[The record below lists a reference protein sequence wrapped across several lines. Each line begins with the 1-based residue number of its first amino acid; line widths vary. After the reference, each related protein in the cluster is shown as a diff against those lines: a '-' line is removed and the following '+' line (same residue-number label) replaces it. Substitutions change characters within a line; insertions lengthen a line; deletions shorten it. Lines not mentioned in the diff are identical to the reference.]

1 MNARFSN
8 LARVDHAI
16 ASLVEYVRGDWVELL
31 GFVFGVATLWL
42 LVVQNIWNWPL
53 GIANNVFYVVV
64 FFQSRLFADMTLQVF
79 FIAVSIAGW
88 YLWLR
93 GGERHDRLLVRR
105 TPPSQMA
112 ATLAGGA
119 VATLLWSLLLVRIND
134 AAPLLDAATAVFSI
148 AAQYLMARKYLENW
162 YLWIAIDV
170 VSIGLYAYKHLLLT
184 ALLYAIYLAFCA
196 AALVAWNRSLNAAP
210 AVETA

>member
-1 MNARFSN
+1 M
-8 LARVDHAI
+8 DHAI
-16 ASLVEYVRGDWVELL
+16 TPLLEYVRNDWVELL

-42 LVVQNIWNWPL
+42 LVLQNIWNWPV

-93 GGERHDRLLVRR
+93 GGEHHERLLVRR
-105 TPPSQMA
+105 TPPSQMF
-112 ATLAGGA
+112 ATLATGA
-119 VATLLWSLLLVRIND
+119 VLTAFWSLLLVRIND
-134 AAPLLDAATAVFSI
+134 AAPLLDAGTAVFSI
-148 AAQYLMARKYLENW
+148 AAQYLMARKYVENW
-162 YLWIAIDV
+162 YLWIVIDV

-184 ALLYAIYLAFCA
+184 AVLYAIYLAFCG
-196 AALVAWNRSLNAAP
+196 AALAAWNRSLRAIPAGEAA
-210 AVETA
+210 

>member
-1 MNARFSN
+1 M
-8 LARVDHAI
+8 DHAI
-16 ASLVEYVRGDWVELL
+16 TPLVEYVRNDWIELL

-42 LVVQNIWNWPL
+42 LVLQNIWNWPV
-53 GIANNVFYVVV
+53 GIVNNVFYVVV

-93 GGERHDRLLVRR
+93 GGEHHERLLVRR
-105 TPPSQMA
+105 TPAPQML
-112 ATLAGGA
+112 ATLAAGA
-119 VATLLWSLLLVRIND
+119 VLTVFWSLLLVRIND
-134 AAPLLDAATAVFSI
+134 AAPLLDAATAIFSI
-148 AAQYLMARKYLENW
+148 AAQYLMARKFVENW

-184 ALLYAIYLAFCA
+184 AVLYAIYLAFCA
-196 AALVAWNRSLNAAP
+196 AALAAWNRSLRAAP
-210 AVETA
+210 AGEAA